1 MKSRFSLF
9 LAVALFVAPAM
20 VIAEDAVV
28 TETTTT
34 EVKAPVTTE
43 TAATEV
49 KTEVKEEVK
58 APVIT
63 ETAATEVKT
72 EVKEVAATDAKEE
85 LSTEAKAGI
94 FAAVTAFLAARR
106 ANVNDGLDKVA
117 KYSFNPVLT
126 KLASFDCLKGG
137 KFEKNIPTM
146 NRVLVSAAAVA
157 VVYAAY
163 KAYVAQQDASEDFD
177 ADFDV
182 DNN

>member
-1 MKSRFSLF
+1 MKSRFSLL

-20 VIAEDAVV
+20 IIAEDAVV

-34 EVKAPVTTE
+34 EVTTPVITETTTPEVTAPVTTE

-49 KTEVKEEVK
+49 KTEV
-58 APVIT
+58 
-63 ETAATEVKT
+63 T
-72 EVKEVAATDAKEE
+72 EVKEEAKEE

-94 FAAVTAFLAARR
+94 LAAVTAFIAARR
-106 ANVNDGLDKVA
+106 ENVNSGLDKVA

-137 KFEKNIPTM
+137 KFESNIPTM
-146 NRVLVSAAAVA
+146 NRIFVSATVAAFA
-157 VVYAAY
+157 FAAY

>member
-1 MKSRFSLF
+1 MKSRFSLL

-20 VIAEDAVV
+20 IIAD
-28 TETTTT
+28 ET
-34 EVKAPVTTE
+34 APVTTE
-43 TAATEV
+43 VKTVEVTTPVVIEPAATTPVTTVTTTPE
-49 KTEVKEEVK
+49 
-58 APVIT
+58 APVTTKTT
-63 ETAATEVKT
+63 ETPATET
-72 EVKEVAATDAKEE
+72 PATEE
-85 LSTEAKAGI
+85 LSKEAKAGI

-106 ANVNDGLDKVA
+106 ANVYSGLDTVGG
-117 KYSFNPVLT
+117 YLPFNTILT

-137 KFEKNIPTM
+137 KFEANIKPM

-163 KAYVAQQDASEDFD
+163 RAYVAQQDASEDFD